1 MFPWLYYWSPVYH
14 FPFSG
19 GVNQNIEPDFD
30 WFFGRINPSAGHA
43 KIEKRVFEEV
53 GSYGKQL
60 GLISEVLLELA
71 QTQNDKTQLKSQS
84 LERLHALVD
93 QVEAIKAQE
102 HQATKQNLKASLTSF
117 QEQDPEGFEQL
128 IAEFR

>member
-1 MFPWLYYWSPVYH
+1 MFPWLVYWSPVFH

-19 GVNQNIEPDFD
+19 GVEQNIEPDFD
-30 WFFGRINPSAGHA
+30 WFFGRISPTSGNA

-71 QTQNDKTQLKSQS
+71 EANKTENSDS
-84 LERLHALVD
+84 LRRLSKLVD
-93 QVEAIKAQE
+93 QIESIKTQE
-102 HQATKQNLKASLTSF
+102 HDAAKQSLKTSLTTF
-117 QEQDPEGFEQL
+117 RDQNPKGFEEL
-128 IAEFR
+128 MAEFG